1 MFPQHLPDYIKTE
14 IGIEAQTISG
24 DDTVDVEDID
34 RQDLYSGVLALVTS
48 TTLDA
53 GEGDE
58 DLEVTIEHSS
68 EEGTGYEEYTSETIT
83 VNHGA
88 DEINEIDLDLKAAK
102 RYLKVQVVGQGAADD
117 SIDIAATLT
126 LGGAVDKPVD

>member
-1 MFPQHLPDYIKTE
+1 MFPQHLGDYIGTE

-34 RQDLYSGVLALVTS
+34 RQDFYSGVLALVTN

-53 GEGDE
+53 GTGDE

-68 EEGTGYEEYTSETIT
+68 EEGSGYEEYTSETVT
-83 VNHGA
+83 VNHDA

-102 RYLKVQVVGQGAADD
+102 RYLKVEVAGQGAADD

-126 LGGAVDKPVD
+126 LGGAVEKPV

>member
-1 MFPQHLPDYIKTE
+1 MFPQHLPDYVKTE

-34 RQDLYSGVLALVTS
+34 RQDFYSGVLALVTD

-53 GEGDE
+53 GTEE
-58 DLEVTIEHSS
+58 DLKGTIEHSD
-68 EEGTGYEEYTSETIT
+68 EEGSGYEEYESETVT
-83 VNHGA
+83 VTTA
-88 DEINEIDLDLKAAK
+88 EDEINEIDLDLKAAK
-102 RYLKVQVVGQGAADD
+102 RYLKVEVAGQGAAAD

-126 LGGAVDKPVD
+126 LGGAVDKPAE